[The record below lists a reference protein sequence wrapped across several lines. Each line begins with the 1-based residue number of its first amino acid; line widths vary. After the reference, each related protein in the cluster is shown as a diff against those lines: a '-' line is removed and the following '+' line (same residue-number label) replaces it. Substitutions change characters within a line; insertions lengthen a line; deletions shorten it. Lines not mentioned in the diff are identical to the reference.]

1 MPHHV
6 SGSLSRMFSYARIFW
21 SIFLAQ
27 LHYVTPA
34 PPSRAVWSF
43 ARFLRQFLHS
53 SPHIA
58 QKYWSRHILGR
69 STAQRMSREAG

>member
-6 SGSLSRMFSYARIFW
+6 SRPLSRMFSYARIFLEHILC
-21 SIFLAQ
+21 SIVL
-27 LHYVTPA
+27 L
-34 PPSRAVWSF
+34 WSF

-58 QKYWSRHILGR
+58 QKYWSRHISGR
-69 STAQRMSREAG
+69 STAQRMSREAGW